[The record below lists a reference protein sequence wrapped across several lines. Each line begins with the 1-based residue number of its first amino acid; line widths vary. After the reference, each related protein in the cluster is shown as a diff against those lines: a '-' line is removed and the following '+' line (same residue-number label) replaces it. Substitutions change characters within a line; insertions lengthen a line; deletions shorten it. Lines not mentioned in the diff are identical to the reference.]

1 MVLNQSRH
9 KHEELAFA
17 AERHFSDLVRNA
29 ADLYAVEQRRPFLSS
44 VDGQSDMVDARG
56 SRGCPRGARLLDQ
69 VDDRLP
75 ICVQPVAVHAK
86 WWTRTLAQANDGAKE
101 TPRGFGVLGDDRC
114 MVKLHGENKSQTGAL
129 RECCDAVTLAARP
142 RRCGSEEPA
151 LCKSSDFPRV
161 EVVRQAGWIHCCL

>member
-1 MVLNQSRH
+1 VVLNQSRH

-56 SRGCPRGARLLDQ
+56 SRCCPRGARLLDQ
-69 VDDRLP
+69 VYDRLS

-101 TPRGFGVLGDDRC
+101 TPRGFEVLGDNRC
-114 MVKLHGENKSQTGAL
+114 VVKLHGERMVVS
-129 RECCDAVTLAARP
+129 DARRRP
-142 RRCGSEEPA
+142 TC
-151 LCKSSDFPRV
+151 
-161 EVVRQAGWIHCCL
+161 

>member
-1 MVLNQSRH
+1 MVLNQSRD

-44 VDGQSDMVDARG
+44 VEGQSEMVDARG
-56 SRGCPRGARLLDQ
+56 SRCCPRGARLLDQ

-86 WWTRTLAQANDGAKE
+86 WWTRTLVQANDGAKE
-101 TPRGFGVLGDDRC
+101 R
-114 MVKLHGENKSQTGAL
+114 
-129 RECCDAVTLAARP
+129 
-142 RRCGSEEPA
+142 SEER
-151 LCKSSDFPRV
+151 RV
-161 EVVRQAGWIHCCL
+161 GKECRSRWSPY

>member
-56 SRGCPRGARLLDQ
+56 SRCCPRGARLLDQ

-114 MVKLHGENKSQTGAL
+114 MAKLHGEGGGWLFTPPFGVSCVDQVQTN
-129 RECCDAVTLAARP
+129 RINP
-142 RRCGSEEPA
+142 
-151 LCKSSDFPRV
+151 
-161 EVVRQAGWIHCCL
+161 RQAHYGSAATLSR